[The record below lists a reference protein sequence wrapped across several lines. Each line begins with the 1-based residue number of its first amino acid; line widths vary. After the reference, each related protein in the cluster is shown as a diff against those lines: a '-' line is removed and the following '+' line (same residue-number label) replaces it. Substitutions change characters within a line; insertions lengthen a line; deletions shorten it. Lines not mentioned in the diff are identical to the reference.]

1 LESTFFYFYG
11 GGLPVKIDLNGE
23 NTREMHHILMSIIAP
38 RPIAWVSTVSE
49 GGVYNLAPFS
59 AFCVMSVNPAIVGFN
74 SAAFRDGR
82 KKDTLINIE
91 STGEYVINMVDESL
105 AEAMNV
111 TSASFPADI
120 DEFQEAGLTPVKA
133 DLVKTPIVGESPV
146 SLECRLRQI
155 LKFGDEPMTNNYIIG
170 DVLLIHVKDEYYT
183 NEEINASAL
192 KLIGRLG
199 GRGIDRYCRTTDSF
213 EMQRPV

>member
-1 LESTFFYFYG
+1 M
-11 GGLPVKIDLNGE
+11 KIDLNDE
-23 NTREMHHILMSIIAP
+23 KAREMHHILMSIIAP
-38 RPIAWVSTVSE
+38 RPIAWVSTV
-49 GGVYNLAPFS
+49 GQDGVYNLAPFS

-91 STGEYVINMVDESL
+91 SCGEYVINMVDEPL
-105 AEAMNV
+105 AEAMNI
-111 TSASFPADI
+111 TSASFSPEI
-120 DEFQEAGLTPVKA
+120 DEFKEAGLTPIKA
-133 DLVKTPIVGESPV
+133 DLVKAPIVGESPV

-155 LKFGDEPMTNNYIIG
+155 LKFGEEPMTNNFVIG
-170 DVLLIHVKDEYYT
+170 DVLLIHVKDEYYA

-213 EMQRPV
+213 EMQRPG

>member
-1 LESTFFYFYG
+1 
-11 GGLPVKIDLNGE
+11 VKIDFNDE
-23 NTREMHHILMSIIAP
+23 NAREAHHILMSVIAP

-49 GGVYNLAPFS
+49 NGVYNLAPFS

-91 STGEYVINMVDESL
+91 SCGEYVVNMVDESL
-105 AEAMNV
+105 ADAMNI
-111 TSASFPADI
+111 TSASFPSET
-120 DEFQEAGLTPVKA
+120 DEFREADLTPVKA
-133 DLVKTPIVGESPV
+133 DLVKAPVVGESPV

-155 LKFGDEPMTNNYIIG
+155 LKFGEEPMTNNFIIG
-170 DVLLIHVKDEYYT
+170 DVLLIHVKDEYYI

-213 EMQRPV
+213 ELQRPG

>member
-1 LESTFFYFYG
+1 M
-11 GGLPVKIDLNGE
+11 KINLSDE
-23 NTREMHHILMSIIAP
+23 KAREMHHILMSIIAP

-49 GGVYNLAPFS
+49 DGIYNLAPFS

-91 STGEYVINMVDESL
+91 SNGEYVINMVDESL
-105 AEAMNV
+105 AEAMNI
-111 TSASFPADI
+111 TSASFPPQT
-120 DEFQEAGLTPVKA
+120 DEFQEADLTTVKA
-133 DLVKTPIVGESPV
+133 DLVKVPMVGESPV
-146 SLECRLRQI
+146 NLECRLRQI
-155 LKFGDEPMTNNYIIG
+155 LKFGEEPMTNNFIIG
-170 DVLLIHVKDEYYT
+170 DVLLIHVKDEYYS

-213 EMQRPV
+213 KMQRPV

>member
-1 LESTFFYFYG
+1 M
-11 GGLPVKIDLNGE
+11 KIDLNDE
-23 NTREMHHILMSIIAP
+23 NARGMHHVLMSIIAP
-38 RPIAWVSTVSE
+38 RPIAWVSTVSKD
-49 GGVYNLAPFS
+49 GVYNLAPFS

-91 STGEYVINMVDESL
+91 SSGEYVINMVDEAL
-105 AEAMNV
+105 AEAMNI
-111 TSASFPADI
+111 TSASFPPET
-120 DEFQEAGLTPVKA
+120 DEFQEAGLTSVKA
-133 DLVKTPIVGESPV
+133 DLVKVPIVAESPV
-146 SLECRLRQI
+146 SLECRLKQI
-155 LKFGDEPMTNNYIIG
+155 LKFGEEPMTNNFIIG
-170 DVLLIHVKDEYYT
+170 DVLLIHVKDEYYS

-213 EMQRPV
+213 EMQRPG

>member
-1 LESTFFYFYG
+1 
-11 GGLPVKIDLNGE
+11 VKIDLNE
-23 NTREMHHILMSIIAP
+23 ESARDMHHVLMSIIAP
-38 RPIAWVSTVSE
+38 RPIAWVSTVSD

-91 STGEYVINMVDESL
+91 SSGEYVVNMVDESL
-105 AEAMNV
+105 AEAMNI
-111 TSASFPADI
+111 TSASFPSET

-133 DLVKTPIVGESPV
+133 DLVKAPMVGESPV
-146 SLECRLRQI
+146 SLECRIRQI
-155 LKFGDEPMTNNYIIG
+155 LKFGEEPMMNNFIVG
-170 DVLLIHVKDEYYT
+170 DVLLIHVKDEYMI

-213 EMQRPV
+213 EMQRPA

>member
-1 LESTFFYFYG
+1 M
-11 GGLPVKIDLNGE
+11 KIDLNDE
-23 NTREMHHILMSIIAP
+23 NAREMHHILMSIIAP

-49 GGVYNLAPFS
+49 DGIYNLAPFS

-91 STGEYVINMVDESL
+91 SSGEYVISMVDESL
-105 AEAMNV
+105 AEAMNIS
-111 TSASFPADI
+111 SASFPPET
-120 DEFQEAGLTPVKA
+120 DEFQEAGLTPA
-133 DLVKTPIVGESPV
+133 DLVKTPMVGESAV

-155 LKFGDEPMTNNYIIG
+155 LKFGEEPMTNNFIIG
-170 DVLLIHVKDEYYT
+170 DVLLIHVKDEYYI

>member
-1 LESTFFYFYG
+1 
-11 GGLPVKIDLNGE
+11 VKIDLNDE
-23 NTREMHHILMSIIAP
+23 NAREMHHILMSIIAP

-49 GGVYNLAPFS
+49 SGVYNLAPFS
-59 AFCVMSVNPAIVGFN
+59 AFCVMSVNPAVVGFN

-82 KKDTLINIE
+82 KKDTFINIE

-105 AEAMNV
+105 AEAMNI
-111 TSASFPADI
+111 TSASFPPEV
-120 DEFQEAGLTPVKA
+120 DEFQEADLTPVKA
-133 DLVKTPIVGESPV
+133 DLVKAPTVSESPV

-155 LKFGDEPMTNNYIIG
+155 LKFGEEPMTNNFIIG
-170 DVLLIHVKDEYYT
+170 DVLLIHVKDEYYI

-199 GRGIDRYCRTTDSF
+199 GRGTDRYCRTTDSF
-213 EMQRPV
+213 EMQRPG

>member
-1 LESTFFYFYG
+1 
-11 GGLPVKIDLNGE
+11 
-23 NTREMHHILMSIIAP
+23 MHHVLMSIIAP
-38 RPIAWVSTVSE
+38 RPIAWVSTVGE
-49 GGVYNLAPFS
+49 DGVFNLAPFS

-82 KKDTLINIE
+82 KKDTLINIG
-91 STGEYVINMVDESL
+91 SSGEYVVNMVDESL
-105 AEAMNV
+105 AEAMNI
-111 TSASFPADI
+111 TSASFPSET

-133 DLVKTPIVGESPV
+133 DLVKAPMVGESPV

-155 LKFGDEPMTNNYIIG
+155 LKFGEEPMMNNFLVG
-170 DVLLIHVKDEYYT
+170 DVLLIHVKDEYMV

-192 KLIGRLG
+192 RLIGRLG

>member
-1 LESTFFYFYG
+1 M
-11 GGLPVKIDLNGE
+11 KIDLNGE
-23 NTREMHHILMSIIAP
+23 NARDMHHILMSIIAP
-38 RPIAWVSTVSE
+38 RPIAWVSTVSQDK
-49 GGVYNLAPFS
+49 VYNLAPFS

-82 KKDTLINIE
+82 KKDTFINIE
-91 STGEYVINMVDESL
+91 SSGEYVINMVDESL
-105 AEAMNV
+105 AEAMNI
-111 TSASFPADI
+111 TSASFAPEI

-133 DLVKTPIVGESPV
+133 DLVKPPLVGESPV

-155 LKFGDEPMTNNYIIG
+155 LKFGEEPMTNNFVIG
-170 DVLLIHVKDEYYT
+170 DVLLIHVKDEYCT

-213 EMQRPV
+213 EMQRPG